1 MFTPRK
7 AEPVKS
13 ESVECDSDK
22 FNLKTT
28 WNYLKSFLKKNNSPS
43 PCRIQPEICGKDASV
58 VSCSAIS
65 KTEIRVTEEVK
76 KQKYRNE
83 NSLIECDFLEE
94 SANFDK
100 YFSKLQLVLLD
111 DDEIPCGRIE
121 KENSPAV
128 NSVKLKMINE
138 SLEEAEASF
147 EKLLTKEF
155 LEENSTISRISLSSD
170 DNDENVSFTSGRSS
184 CSECSWTARSGE
196 MEKMTNFSS
205 EGVDDLV
212 EESVSM

>member
-43 PCRIQPEICGKDASV
+43 PGRVQPEICGKDASV
-58 VSCSAIS
+58 VNCSSIR
-65 KTEIRVTEEVK
+65 KTEIKVTEEVK
-76 KQKYRNE
+76 KKKCRNDI
-83 NSLIECDFLEE
+83 SLIECDLLEE

-100 YFSKLQLVLLD
+100 YFSKLQLVLLE
-111 DDEIPCGRIE
+111 DDEILCGKIE

-155 LEENSTISRISLSSD
+155 LEETSAISRISLSSD
-170 DNDENVSFTSGRSS
+170 DSDENVGFSGRSS
-184 CSECSWTARSGE
+184 CSECSWRVRRGVGRI
-196 MEKMTNFSS
+196 SS
-205 EGVDDLV
+205 IIPGHNL
-212 EESVSM
+212 